1 MIELKNVARSYKSGH
16 TEEWVLRRI
25 GLTIR
30 EEDFVTIMGPSGAGK
45 SSLLDILALLDDGW
59 KGEYRFGD
67 IAVRTLNRRQRSDR
81 IGGQVSDIPDRC
93 IGAKSMKS
101 HSSRS
106 VVLRL
111 QAVAAILLVQVSLA
125 FAAAPPQSQSAPQN
139 STASQ
144 PAPEAPAPAA
154 VPASPGTA
162 AASPP
167 TLARQMQQSRLE
179 AGTPQRPFHVE
190 LPHSHSPL
198 APYKPSEAPPLDLTN
213 SPRLQNLIR
222 DGKLYISLRDAIA
235 LAIENNLD
243 LAWFRYNFPIAQTDY
258 ARTKA
263 GGSVNGVDTG
273 IVQSSTEGG
282 FAGSNTGTAGAGSG
296 SAAAGAG
303 GLVTSTLG
311 AGTAVASFD
320 PYLNFKGFADHDV
333 TEEGNAFQNGV
344 LIFKQNT
351 IEALANFS
359 QNFPMGTALT
369 VNFDGQRFANNSP
382 YEAVNPTLYSNFQVI
397 LTQQLLAGFG
407 ISTNERYMHI
417 AKKNLRI
424 TDLAFRAQVIA
435 TITQVENIYWDL
447 VNAYQDEQVKERSL
461 AFAQRTLD
469 DDRKQLQLQAIP
481 ALQVSRDESDVAAS
495 EGDLTVSRA
504 TLRLNELL
512 IENALTKTDDAAIDE
527 MPVVPL
533 DRAGPPDANAS
544 RSIDDL
550 IAEAEKNRPDVTQDE
565 LAMQVAEMSLKSIR
579 SELLPSLNVYGFYE
593 GAGIAGPKNPNCGLG
608 TVECTSD
615 LPTGFGSMFQNTF
628 NYSSPEYQFGMNLS
642 INLRNRV
649 AKADQFR
656 ASLEFRQRQI
666 AFEEQKKSIR
676 FDVRNSLF
684 AFQQAQA
691 RVDAATKSRD
701 LAQHTFD
708 VTQQEQQL
716 GARSSSD
723 TLAAEHDLSI
733 AESLLVAAQT
743 ASEKAKVDIDR
754 ATGETLD
761 QTGVSID
768 DAKMGVV
775 SHQPY

>member
-1 MIELKNVARSYKSGH
+1 MNDNPTQL
-16 TEEWVLRRI
+16 
-25 GLTIR
+25 
-30 EEDFVTIMGPSGAGK
+30 
-45 SSLLDILALLDDGW
+45 
-59 KGEYRFGD
+59 
-67 IAVRTLNRRQRSDR
+67 RSDR
-81 IGGQVSDIPDRC
+81 P
-93 IGAKSMKS
+93 MKS
-101 HSSRS
+101 RSSRS
-106 VVLRL
+106 VFLSL
-111 QAVAAILLVQVSLA
+111 QAVAAILLTLVNLTLA
-125 FAAAPPQSQSAPQN
+125 AEFPQAPPAPD
-139 STASQ
+139 
-144 PAPEAPAPAA
+144 APAPAKN
-154 VPASPGTA
+154 GTA
-162 AASPP
+162 APSL
-167 TLARQMQQSRLE
+167 TLAQQMQQSTQP
-179 AGTPQRPFHVE
+179 AIAPQRPFHVD
-190 LPHSHSPL
+190 LPHSHNPL
-198 APYKPSEAPPLDLTN
+198 APYTPTDAPPLDLTN
-213 SPRLQNLIR
+213 SPRLENLIR
-222 DGKLYISLRDAIA
+222 DGKLYISLHDAIV

-243 LAWFRYNFPIAQTDY
+243 LAYFRYNFPIAQTDY

-263 GGSVNGVDTG
+263 GGSVNGVNTG
-273 IVQSSTEGG
+273 IVQSSTQGG
-282 FAGSNTGTAGAGSG
+282 FAGGNNESAGAGSG

-344 LIFKQNT
+344 LVFKQNT

-359 QNFPMGTALT
+359 QNFPMGTGLT
-369 VNFDGQRFANNSP
+369 INYEGQRFANNSP
-382 YEAVNPTLYSNFQVI
+382 YEAINPTLYSNFQLI

-417 AKKNLRI
+417 AKKNLQI

-461 AFAQRTLD
+461 AFAQRTLQD
-469 DDRKQLQLQAIP
+469 DQKQLQLRAIP
-481 ALQVSRDESDVAAS
+481 ALQVDKDESDVATS

-504 TLRLNELL
+504 NLRLNELL
-512 IENALTKTDDAAIDE
+512 IKNALTKTDDEAIDE

-533 DRAGPPDANAS
+533 DRTGPPDPNAS
-544 RSIDDL
+544 KSIDDL
-550 IAEAEKNRPDVTQDE
+550 IADAEKNRPDVTEDE

-579 SELLPSLNVYGFYE
+579 SELLPSLNVYGFYA
-593 GAGIAGPKNPNCGLG
+593 GSGIAGPKNPNCNLSNPA
-608 TVECTSD
+608 ECQSD
-615 LPTGFGSMFQNTF
+615 LPTGFSSMFGNTF
-628 NYSSPEYQFGMNLS
+628 NYSSPDYQFGMNLS

-666 AFEEQKKSIR
+666 TFEEQKKSIR

-684 AFQQAQA
+684 ALQQAQA
-691 RVDAATKSRD
+691 RVDAATKARD

-716 GARSSSD
+716 GAKSSSD

-754 ATGETLD
+754 ATGETLRANRSLD
-761 QTGVSID
+761 RRRENGRGDSS
-768 DAKMGVV
+768 ALMRAGSKEA
-775 SHQPY
+775 SNAWPYPGRPE